1 MTDFYIFRHG
11 NTVSTEVGG
20 ILSKLNIRIGG
31 GSANLPILPKG
42 VPALEKIGGYLKNIP
57 TEANF
62 TSPFARCIE
71 SSNIVGKITG
81 RKYVPDER
89 IREYDTG
96 RKDFSAFRGRII
108 EFLDE
113 INKKN
118 YSSVSIC
125 THGAVIAA
133 IKHLKLRQKFH
144 YIQVLDFPNPG
155 NLIIIKGGRIE
166 TLNFNK

>member
-11 NTVSTEVGG
+11 NTVNTEVGG

-31 GSANLPILPKG
+31 GSATLPILPIG
-42 VPALEKIGGYLKNIP
+42 VPALEKIGGYLKNVP
-57 TEANF
+57 TDADF
-62 TSPFARCIE
+62 TSPFARCVE

-89 IREYDTG
+89 IREYDGT
-96 RKDFSAFRGRII
+96 RKDFSSFRERIDD
-108 EFLDE
+108 FLDE
-113 INKKN
+113 IDKKN
-118 YSSVSIC
+118 YSAVSIC

-144 YIQVLDFPNPG
+144 YVQALDFPRPG
-155 NLIIIKGGRIE
+155 NLVIIKGGRIE